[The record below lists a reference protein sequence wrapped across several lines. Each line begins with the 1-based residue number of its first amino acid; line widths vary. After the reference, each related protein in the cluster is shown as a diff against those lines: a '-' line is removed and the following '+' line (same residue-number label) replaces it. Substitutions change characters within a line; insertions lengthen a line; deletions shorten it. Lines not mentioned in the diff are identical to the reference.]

1 MDRLSKTYSYIG
13 FAIKAGK
20 LRTGIN
26 AISTLNKGVYLII
39 LCSAGEKNA
48 RKEAEKLSRKH
59 SAPLIESEKV
69 TLEEITGKENCKV
82 AAVTDENLAKAIMA
96 NLGEDFKV
104 LNGGHK
110 D

>member
-1 MDRLSKTYSYIG
+1 MERTNKPYSYIG
-13 FAIKAGK
+13 FAIKARK

-26 AISTLNKGVYLII
+26 AIGTLGGGVYLII
-39 LCSAGEKNA
+39 LCHSGEKNA
-48 RKEAEKLSRKH
+48 VKEAENLSAKH
-59 SAPLIESEKV
+59 GVPLILSTKR
-69 TLEEITGKENCKV
+69 TLESITGKENCKV
-82 AAVTDENLAKAIMA
+82 AAITDENLATAIMN

>member
-1 MDRLSKTYSYIG
+1 MERMGKSFAYLG

-26 AISTLNKGVYLII
+26 AINTLKNDVYLII
-39 LCSAGEKNA
+39 VCSTGEKNA
-48 RKEAEKLSRKH
+48 RKEAEKLSVKFN
-59 SAPLIESEKV
+59 APLIESVTK

-82 AAVTDENLAKAIMA
+82 AAVTDENLSKAILQ
-96 NLGEDFKV
+96 NLGEDFRV